1 MSKDKISQE
10 PKLEELSSDD
20 LDQVQGGKAA
30 GIIGGK
36 KKGLTGEEVGFPSSI
51 SPTPKNMERVHEDE

>member
-1 MSKDKISQE
+1 MSKDKINQE

-30 GIIGGK
+30 GIISGK
-36 KKGLTGEEVGFPSSI
+36 KKGLTGNEVGFP